1 MCEKCGK
8 VVMYTDPNVQAF
20 QAVENPDQFCECL
33 DISRPTDEIRKFLMR
48 RARGH
53 TENKDN
59 RFFISAETGELK
71 SSGYLQGN
79 GDWFPSTP
87 KGTYEVAVSYEP
99 FLSYVQLD
107 EYVELAIQAFEAGY

>member
-1 MCEKCGK
+1 MSEIVK
-8 VVMYTDPNVQAF
+8 
-20 QAVENPDQFCECL
+20 
-33 DISRPTDEIRKFLMR
+33 PTDEVQKFLMR

-59 RFFISAETGELK
+59 RYFISAESGEMI

-79 GDWFPSTP
+79 GDWLVGIP

-99 FLSYVQLD
+99 FLSYDRLD
-107 EYVELAIQAFEAGY
+107 KYIEYGIQAFEAGY